1 MSFLSAAFLWAG
13 LCIVAL
19 VAFNLL
25 LNSNSHR

>member
-1 MSFLSAAFLWAG
+1 MSLLAAVFVWAG

-19 VAFNLL
+19 VAFRLL

>member
-1 MSFLSAAFLWAG
+1 MSLLVAVFVLAG

-19 VAFNLL
+19 VAFRLL